1 MEVGVEGVCDAEKR
15 VDPGRPPAALE
26 ARDRRLGGADERG
39 EIGLGEPALLPP
51 IRDLP
56 GDLREQPA
64 FLGAGEPGTNSLHG
78 LIHISIMLYIAIV
91 RYMLSIAVYVA
102 VVAVFMAWAAV
113 SDADGGVVVPGLM
126 LVLLVAIHPVAG
138 FVTGRAWVLSLVL
151 LLPLLGLPVPVPE
164 DAYEPF
170 PMWFVMLYLGIP
182 IGFVLVGIGIV
193 GRKLWDRR
201 HRTEVA

>member
-1 MEVGVEGVCDAEKR
+1 VEVGVERVCDAKKR
-15 VDPGRPPAALE
+15 VDSGWTPAALE

-78 LIHISIMLYIAIV
+78 LTHISIMLYIAVV
-91 RYMLSIAVYVA
+91 RYVFSIAVYIA

-113 SDADGGVVVPGLM
+113 SDADGEVIPGLM
-126 LVLLVAIHPVAG
+126 LFLLVAIHPVTG
-138 FVTGRAWVLSLVL
+138 FVIGRAWALSLVL

-170 PMWFVMLYLGIP
+170 PMWFVMLYVGIP
-182 IGFVLVGIGIV
+182 IGLLLIGIGIV
-193 GRKLWDRR
+193 GRKLWGRR
-201 HRTEVA
+201 HRAEVA

>member
-39 EIGLGEPALLPP
+39 EIGLGEPALLPA

-64 FLGAGEPGTNSLHG
+64 FLGAGEPGTNPLDG
-78 LIHISIMLYIAIV
+78 LTHISIMLYIAVV
-91 RYMLSIAVYVA
+91 RYIFSIAVYIA
-102 VVAVFMAWAAV
+102 VVAFFMAWAAG
-113 SDADGGVVVPGLM
+113 SDVDGGVVPGLM
-126 LVLLVAIHPVAG
+126 LFLLVAIHPVAG
-138 FVTGRAWVLSLVL
+138 FVIGRAWALSLVL

-170 PMWFVMLYLGIP
+170 PMWFVMLYVGIP
-182 IGFVLVGIGIV
+182 IGLLLIGIGIV
-193 GRKLWDRR
+193 GRKLWGRR
-201 HRTEVA
+201 HRAEVA